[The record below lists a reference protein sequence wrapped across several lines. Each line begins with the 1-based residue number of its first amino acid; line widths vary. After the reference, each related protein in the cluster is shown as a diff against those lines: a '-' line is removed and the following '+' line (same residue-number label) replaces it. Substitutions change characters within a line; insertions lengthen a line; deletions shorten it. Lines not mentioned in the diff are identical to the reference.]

1 MYAGLVVIL
10 VEIRFVVIVGKD
22 HTAFRGRRLVAFHQ
36 FFPLGLGHAGRHV
49 FGLFDFRLCPER
61 ICNALPPVAV
71 AMEQRGISA
80 RLLKGGNDRGETCRG
95 GIHAAREHDKGA
107 PVGGIGQGGCVRRQ
121 LTGADEQD
129 LGILQGAAAR
139 E

>member
-1 MYAGLVVIL
+1 
-10 VEIRFVVIVGKD
+10 
-22 HTAFRGRRLVAFHQ
+22 
-36 FFPLGLGHAGRHV
+36 
-49 FGLFDFRLCPER
+49 
-61 ICNALPPVAV
+61 
-71 AMEQRGISA
+71 MEQRGISA

-139 E
+139 EKIVDDGLQVGRIGGKVADIGRQMELVPFRRRIQHDAGTFGNAFGCGFLLLGTGQDGQHGG